1 MPAPPLPD
9 VPGTPASDEVV
20 EIERALTRIT
30 YLSTRARRHERLMAL
45 AGVPLDRAA
54 VALLR
59 QVADSEP
66 LRPGEL
72 AIRLGVEASHVT
84 RTVQQLQKSGYVTR
98 VPDPDDRRA
107 QRIELTEAGREA
119 MARVRDAGARGMQL
133 ALSEWT
139 PEELWQ
145 LATLFHRMVDDF
157 LAYAVDEEME
167 PQADPA
173 STS

>member
-1 MPAPPLPD
+1 MPTPPLPE
-9 VPGTPASDEVV
+9 VPDTPASEEVV

-30 YLSTRARRHERLMAL
+30 YLSTRSRQHERLMAL

-72 AIRLGVEASHVT
+72 ANRLGVEASHVT

-98 VPDPDDRRA
+98 VPDPVDRRA
-107 QRIELTEAGREA
+107 QRIELTEKGQQAID
-119 MARVRDAGARGMQL
+119 RVRDAGSRGMQL
-133 ALSEWT
+133 ALADWS
-139 PEELWQ
+139 PEELRQ

-157 LAYAVDEEME
+157 LAHAVDEDTDQ
-167 PQADPA
+167 PAVAQA
-173 STS
+173 

>member
-1 MPAPPLPD
+1 MPTPPLPD
-9 VPGTPASDEVV
+9 LPGTPASDEVI

-72 AIRLGVEASHVT
+72 ATRLGVEASHVT

-119 MARVRDAGARGMQL
+119 IARVRDAGARGMQSAL
-133 ALSEWT
+133 AEWT
-139 PEELWQ
+139 PGELRQ

-157 LAYAVDEEME
+157 LAYAGDEETE
-167 PQADPA
+167 